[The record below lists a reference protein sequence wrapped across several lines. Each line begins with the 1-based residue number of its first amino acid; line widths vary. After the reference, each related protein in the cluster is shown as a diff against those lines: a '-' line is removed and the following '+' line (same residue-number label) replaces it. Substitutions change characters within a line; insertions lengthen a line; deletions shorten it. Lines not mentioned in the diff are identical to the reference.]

1 MTPLYILNGAEQ
13 RYFNDKKTDKTGS
26 RLLTNIVL
34 DTTK

>member
-13 RYFNDKKTDKTGS
+13 RYVNDKKQKKTNI
-26 RLLTNIVL
+26 TNIVL